1 VNGGRKLGI
10 GLLTSF
16 LVLLGLLV
24 VADRVAAWVAEDQ
37 IAEQIAKQAA
47 AREIRMRGE
56 PDVTV
61 EGFPFLTQVVGGEF
75 QAVNIRMSGVSLDG
89 VDVDTLDIRATG
101 VAADVGKLM
110 DGSGEVRASRLT
122 GSATVPFSVVEEALG
137 IDGAKVTGDAGQL
150 VIRVP
155 FDYGPGSVTAL
166 ARAGVSVADGVVKVK
181 VSKVGVVDGE
191 LPSFAKPALDAFAG
205 KLSREVAMP
214 KLPYGLKL
222 HGATITDAGVA
233 ATASA
238 KDVPLGS

>member
-1 VNGGRKLGI
+1 MNGGRKVGI

-24 VADRVAAWVAEDQ
+24 VADRAAAWVAEDQ
-37 IAEQIAKQAA
+37 IAEQIAKRAA
-47 AREIRMRGE
+47 EKKIRMQGE
-56 PDVTV
+56 PDVSV
-61 EGFPFLTQVVGGEF
+61 EGFPFLTQVIGGEF
-75 QAVNIRMSGVSLDG
+75 QAIDIRMRGVSLDG

-110 DGSGEVRASRLT
+110 DGSGDVRASRLI
-122 GSATVPFSVVEEALG
+122 GNATVPFSVVEEALG
-137 IDGAKVTGDAGQL
+137 IDGTQVTGNAGRL

-155 FDYGPGSVTAL
+155 FDYGPGSVTVVAH
-166 ARAGVSVADGVVKVK
+166 AGVSVADGVVRVK
-181 VSKVGVVDGE
+181 VSKVGVADGK
-191 LPSFAKPALDAFAG
+191 LPSFAQPALDALAR
-205 KLSREVAMP
+205 KLSRDVTMP

-222 HGATITDAGVA
+222 HRATITNSGVA